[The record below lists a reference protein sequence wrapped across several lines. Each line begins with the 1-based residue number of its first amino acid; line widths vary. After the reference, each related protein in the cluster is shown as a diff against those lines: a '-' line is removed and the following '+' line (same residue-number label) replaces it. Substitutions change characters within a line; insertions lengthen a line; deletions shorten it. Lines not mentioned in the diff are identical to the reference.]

1 VREKTM
7 VDSKSS
13 KNRKL
18 TLAVVA
24 GVLLLV
30 IGVVLGYI
38 IPAWGWLAGLG
49 VLLLWVALWLRFMRK
64 WIPPSPKGKERDKEI
79 FSPPPSTMV

>member
-1 VREKTM
+1 M
-7 VDSKSS
+7 VDRKSS
-13 KNRKL
+13 KNRNL

-38 IPAWGWLAGLG
+38 NPDWGWVAGLG
-49 VLLLWVALWLRFMRK
+49 VLLLWVALWLRFSRK